1 MDSTVPGGRRTVSA
15 RNAAR
20 RLRAT
25 ERQFKATD
33 AAWVQQT
40 FGEVAWPLR
49 RGWLAVSVALAVI
62 ALALILFGVL
72 VVLPVA
78 FAGFVVGN
86 IAVCMH
92 LERQRRLEGRVKN
105 R

>member
-1 MDSTVPGGRRTVSA
+1 MHEA
-15 RNAAR
+15 
-20 RLRAT
+20 
-25 ERQFKATD
+25 
-33 AAWVQQT
+33 
-40 FGEVAWPLR
+40 FGEAAWPLR
-49 RGWLAVSVALAVI
+49 RGWFAVNVALDVI

-78 FAGFVVGN
+78 FAGFVLGN

-92 LERQRRLEGRVKN
+92 LERQRRIEGGMTN

>member
-1 MDSTVPGGRRTVSA
+1 MESTVPGVRRTVSS
-15 RNAAR
+15 RDAAR

-25 ERQFKATD
+25 ERQFKTTD
-33 AAWVQQT
+33 AAWVRQT
-40 FGEVAWPLR
+40 FGEVAWPLGR
-49 RGWLAVSVALAVI
+49 TWLAVNLAVDVI

-78 FAGFVVGN
+78 FAGFVLGN

-92 LERQRRLEGRVKN
+92 FERQSRSVGDKKN

>member
-1 MDSTVPGGRRTVSA
+1 M
-15 RNAAR
+15 
-20 RLRAT
+20 
-25 ERQFKATD
+25 KATD
-33 AAWVQQT
+33 AVWVRRT
-40 FGEVAWPLR
+40 FGEVAWRLG
-49 RGWLAVSVALAVI
+49 RGWLAVNLALDVI

-78 FAGFVVGN
+78 FAGFVLGN

-92 LERQRRLEGRVKN
+92 LERQSRSEGSMRN